1 MIKLKTGFNES
12 FQIPKK
18 NIICYLLCLGV
29 IVAFFGVYIWPGI
42 KELEKIN
49 LQIELLKLSIKRQ
62 EKLFPFYEILAEENN
77 RLNKYDIL
85 NSFEIEKCDS
95 QRIMFEIDRK
105 CQENQINL
113 TGFKP
118 ILKKLE
124 GNSEQLSF
132 SIEMQGNLKNLN
144 RFLKQVVMLSCVEH
158 IEKIDIKKND
168 IKPSLLTHKIS
179 LLLNVT
185 GSEPIQIKGD

>member
-12 FQIPKK
+12 FHIPKK

-49 LQIELLKLSIKRQ
+49 LQIELLRLSIKRQ
-62 EKLFPFYEILAEENN
+62 EKLFPFYEILAEESN

-95 QRIMFEIDRK
+95 QGIMFEIDRK

-113 TGFKP
+113 TEFKP
-118 ILKKLE
+118 ILKKL
-124 GNSEQLSF
+124 GDNSEQLSF

-144 RFLKQVVMLSCVEH
+144 RFLKQVVMLSCVEY
-158 IEKIDIKKND
+158 IEKIDIKKM
-168 IKPSLLTHKIS
+168 I
-179 LLLNVT
+179 
-185 GSEPIQIKGD
+185 